1 MGTHGRKQYSVDFKR
16 DTVALVTQQATI
28 IEGLRT
34 KRGAM
39 MMRSKLF
46 LAKLFYN
53 WLYSLRGWD
62 EVATNNY
69 GLAPVSPFVEREAG
83 AERYQTQM
91 YQSLVEFGGLEKWDK
106 YSILEIGC
114 GRGGGL
120 RHIVKW
126 FRPKE
131 IIGLDS
137 SKAAIAFCNK
147 TQVRFPYPISYL
159 RGDAHRLPFES
170 KQFHVVINVEAS
182 HLYADQG
189 RFFSEVARILKDDGF
204 CLLADYRKT
213 NKNARGMETLFE
225 QATQAGLVKLAE
237 RDITANV
244 TEACQFDA
252 ERRAGLIRIAPRLV
266 QPYLRNYCA
275 MPRTRK
281 FDKFQRKRRYYFFLK
296 LGKLPQSLPA
306 IVNK

>member
-1 MGTHGRKQYSVDFKR
+1 
-16 DTVALVTQQATI
+16 
-28 IEGLRT
+28 
-34 KRGAM
+34 

-83 AERYQTQM
+83 AERYQIQM
-91 YQSLVEFGGLEKWDK
+91 YQSLVEFGGLEEWDK

-120 RHIVKW
+120 RHVVKW
-126 FRPKE
+126 LRPKE

-159 RGDAHRLPFES
+159 RGDAHRFAVRIETVS
-170 KQFHVVINVEAS
+170 RG
-182 HLYADQG
+182 DQ
-189 RFFSEVARILKDDGF
+189 R
-204 CLLADYRKT
+204 
-213 NKNARGMETLFE
+213 RG
-225 QATQAGLVKLAE
+225 
-237 RDITANV
+237 
-244 TEACQFDA
+244 
-252 ERRAGLIRIAPRLV
+252 
-266 QPYLRNYCA
+266 QPSLCGSGQVL
-275 MPRTRK
+275 
-281 FDKFQRKRRYYFFLK
+281 QRSSSD
-296 LGKLPQSLPA
+296 PQR
-306 IVNK
+306 